1 MSIDANISK
10 LYIIR
15 CAKWFMLYMPIIGL
29 FYDSHGLS
37 ATEIFLIQA
46 AYSFSSALFSV
57 PSGYFADV
65 LGRKKTLIAGTILSA
80 SGFLWET
87 AAFREPIPPCCTI
100 HCNNHK
106 IRKNT

>member
-46 AYSFSSALFSV
+46 AYSRRIPVFFELPEALAVS
-57 PSGYFADV
+57 
-65 LGRKKTLIAGTILSA
+65 
-80 SGFLWET
+80 
-87 AAFREPIPPCCTI
+87 
-100 HCNNHK
+100 
-106 IRKNT
+106 